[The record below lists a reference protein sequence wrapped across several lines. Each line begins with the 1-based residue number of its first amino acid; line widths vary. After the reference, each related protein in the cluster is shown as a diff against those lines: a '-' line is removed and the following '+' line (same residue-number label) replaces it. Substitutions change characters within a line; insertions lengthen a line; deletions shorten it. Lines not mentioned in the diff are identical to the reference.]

1 MLFVDHTDART
12 AHGLL
17 DQGLWFL
24 FVAVAAS
31 GAVGILFYRYLP
43 ARLHQRPHICLW
55 HLSRFDIEM
64 GEARRHNQRPHICLW
79 HLSRFDIEMGEA
91 RRHNNEMIFMER
103 IPRLR
108 TRFAR
113 YV

>member
-64 GEARRHNQRPHICLW
+64 GEARRHN
-79 HLSRFDIEMGEA
+79 
-91 RRHNNEMIFMER
+91 NEMIFMER